1 MSNTTTR
8 EDFSTRIAA
17 GHRVVPV
24 IRELFADGETP
35 VAIYRKLADGR
46 PGTFL
51 LESAEQ
57 GGIWSRFSFVGVS
70 TFGVL
75 TQQDDAPVWLDYGL
89 PV

>member
-1 MSNTTTR
+1 MSSTTR
-8 EDFSTRIAA
+8 ADFDERLTA

-35 VAIYRKLADGR
+35 VGIYRKLAAGR

-70 TFGVL
+70 SFGVL
-75 TQQDDAPVWLDYGL
+75 TTSGQDVAWLD
-89 PV
+89 